1 MPPLPP
7 PTLVTI
13 EPLTAS
19 DIDVLKNK
27 FEDVKRDSTALTD
40 AMSTTQ
46 EQIADVKES
55 ATGTLT
61 NANQLV
67 DTVRTEFQDIEK
79 LLSTTTSVSEI
90 ASKLPPETVAQVRAK
105 VYELANKNLITEKI
119 FRKQYPRLYNLLIK

>member
-40 AMSTTQ
+40 AISTTQ

-55 ATGTLT
+55 ATGALT
-61 NANQLV
+61 DANQLV

>member
-1 MPPLPP
+1 MPPLAP

-40 AMSTTQ
+40 AISTTQ
-46 EQIADVKES
+46 EQINDVKES
-55 ATGTLT
+55 ATGALT
-61 NANQLV
+61 DANQLV
-67 DTVRTEFQDIEK
+67 TTVRSELQDIEK

>member
-1 MPPLPP
+1 MPPLAP

-40 AMSTTQ
+40 AISTTQ
-46 EQIADVKES
+46 EQINDVKES
-55 ATGTLT
+55 ATGALT
-61 NANQLV
+61 DANQLV
-67 DTVRTEFQDIEK
+67 NTVRSELQDIEK

>member
-40 AMSTTQ
+40 AINTTQ
-46 EQIADVKES
+46 EQISDVKES